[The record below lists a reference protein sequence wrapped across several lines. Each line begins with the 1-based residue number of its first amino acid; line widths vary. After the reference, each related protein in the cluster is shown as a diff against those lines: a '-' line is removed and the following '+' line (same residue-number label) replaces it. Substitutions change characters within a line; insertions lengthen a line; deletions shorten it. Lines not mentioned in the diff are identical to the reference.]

1 MDEKTRSEHSFE
13 SRRYLAKNGIY
24 STPAPFGHRNSGNFT
39 LDIVPEEAAVVKQMF
54 DWKTEDHYSYKLIA
68 SKLNAKGIKTKNNH
82 RWVASS
88 VEYVLHNPTYMG
100 KIRYDKALY
109 PGEHTPIISEEQFY
123 KINSLSKVG

>member
-24 STPAPFGHRNSGNFT
+24 STPAPFGYRNSGNFT

-100 KIRYDKALY
+100 KIRYDKAL
-109 PGEHTPIISEEQFY
+109 
-123 KINSLSKVG
+123 